1 MWEGVLFL
9 SRKLF
14 MTFSLEKKNLRLT
27 LLALIAIAGYIYMS
41 ELKSQQNSVNTGT
54 GTKLQ

>member
-54 GTKLQ
+54 GTRLQ

>member
-1 MWEGVLFL
+1 MGKSIISKQKIIYDFL
-9 SRKLF
+9 IR
-14 MTFSLEKKNLRLT
+14 KKNLRLT

-54 GTKLQ
+54 GTRLQ

>member
-1 MWEGVLFL
+1 MGRSIISKQEIIYDFL
-9 SRKLF
+9 IR
-14 MTFSLEKKNLRLT
+14 KKNLRLT

>member
-1 MWEGVLFL
+1 MWERVLFL

-41 ELKSQQNSVNTGT
+41 ELKSQQNSVNTAT
-54 GTKLQ
+54 GTRLQ

>member
-1 MWEGVLFL
+1 
-9 SRKLF
+9 
-14 MTFSLEKKNLRLT
+14 MTFSLEQKKLRLT

-54 GTKLQ
+54 GTRLQ